1 VLLSLLLIRKKVTKV
16 PYLRTNRN
24 GFSAYSKNQETRV
37 FHGRKPG
44 KCSIKTPDDFQGLVI
59 VNDKEYDKKTFDVE
73 IKLDANSIKFVEVYK
88 NEKAAQLISAKVS
101 PRVGFDPYPMILI
114 L

>member
-1 VLLSLLLIRKKVTKV
+1 
-16 PYLRTNRN
+16 
-24 GFSAYSKNQETRV
+24 
-37 FHGRKPG
+37 
-44 KCSIKTPDDFQGLVI
+44 

-88 NEKAAQLISAKVS
+88 NEKAAQLIRAKVS